1 MAGHRLGR
9 RLLQGADGA
18 SICTLFSLF
27 VFLLLNGSSVA
38 SASAAT
44 GSQETEVLMRES
56 ATRPLTRSW
65 QGSEVATGQ
74 GREFAVL
81 PKDGRGRSIRQV
93 PRDERRP
100 AVGRAGLG
108 PWPGMTHGRLLC
120 ATVESMPVTETTSS
134 TPKVEQHRQSEVKPV
149 QVGKTAGRS
158 ADCVDRRTPCGN
170 HLRERSVLE
179 SLNGTHIDKAHKSST
194 VEPEV
199 SKGSQTLFTG
209 TAELLSPGWH
219 PAAVAGKN
227 ESEESSRKDAQSSK
241 KEMADLAK
249 EVLSNATAF
258 GKAQGRGHAHV
269 FDKDHLPIPGATVR
283 SAAGAQALRK
293 TLACHGNAGRWEF
306 NPTPRKLPWPKP
318 AFKHISSCDADR
330 VEMEKVLWPGG
341 AADNLTREQEWA
353 RVPKEAKWEW
363 KMKGC
368 ALWEDFNYQRFCRV
382 MNNEWGRK
390 ATVVFLGGEHM
401 FALERRFFANMVA
414 ARPKR
419 APMVNLFPTHQPLM
433 AENQTKAK
441 SGLRYCYDVL
451 AGDSVSVVYHRN
463 RDLSTMWYMM
473 PQGDKAV
480 ISAIEDY
487 SPSVLV
493 LSNEKTNISVTDFKE
508 KVASMIK
515 EIRRI
520 SEHDVLVVYMGAPSA
535 LQCTGP
541 AQAGEARLENV
552 TLLREVFTAHNAAA
566 KEVVENLGGLF
577 FDPNPALEAW
587 ATKDGKDRNQTDLLC
602 VNGCLPGVVDAWV
615 VLFQNVLFAALKGL
629 STDDLDAELQVDAD
643 NAIFLS
649 PGPAVSLAGPRIQ
662 WWKSQMSEVN
672 GVSDDEGVSTL
683 EPYNLSP
690 PDFPPKL
697 VALVPG
703 TRIRSAAEW
712 KEAQDFFACQATKGR
727 WVYNATPRALPW
739 PRGPLTT
746 TAMCDKDHLKTGG
759 LVGEKADEV
768 AVAGSPEE
776 WKVREEVKWEWV
788 ADGACPIERF
798 SREDLCRVLGP
809 GRNIFIIGDSI
820 NMSFFHSLYNM
831 LVMGVDLVKY
841 PIRFLDVFKEWNIDV
856 HESCHAFT
864 NACADLF
871 TEVVS
876 VRRCGNDFLT
886 LNMVPK
892 LREAPWASKL
902 KEWNP
907 SIVYLN
913 MGTHPVPDDVLLSYS
928 KAALAFIRTTLPSAF
943 IMWPALHPGHSNC
956 QNFSGPIPTHQEFET
971 LPYSWG
977 TFPHQNELMRP
988 MVAQAGAV
996 WLDIEAMTLLRP
1008 DGHVASHWNT
1018 PSPDCLHY
1026 CRPGP
1031 TDFWVVLFYHT
1042 VKRLL

>member
-27 VFLLLNGSSVA
+27 VFLLLNGPSVV
-38 SASAAT
+38 SASAVAA
-44 GSQETEVLMRES
+44 SKETKDLMREP
-56 ATRPLTRSW
+56 ATRSLTSVG
-65 QGSEVATGQ
+65 QGEMANGE

-81 PKDGRGRSIRQV
+81 PKDGRGRSVRQV
-93 PRDERRP
+93 LRDELRP
-100 AVGRAGLG
+100 AGGTPG
-108 PWPGMTHGRLLC
+108 PGPRPGMTHGRPLG
-120 ATVESMPVTETTSS
+120 ATVESLSVTEITSL
-134 TPKVEQHRQSEVKPV
+134 TPEVEHFIQSEVNPV

-158 ADCVDRRTPCGN
+158 ADCFGKRTPCGD
-170 HLRERSVLE
+170 HRQDRSVLE
-179 SLNGTHIDKAHKSST
+179 SLNGTLSNKAHEALIE
-194 VEPEV
+194 EPDV
-199 SKGSQTLFTG
+199 SKGNETLFTG
-209 TAELLSPGWH
+209 TAELSSSGSH
-219 PAAVAGKN
+219 PAVVAGKN
-227 ESEESSRKDAQSSK
+227 ESEESARKDFQSSK
-241 KEMADLAK
+241 KGTTDLAK
-249 EVLSNATAF
+249 QVQSDATES
-258 GKAQGRGHAHV
+258 GKAQRRGHAHV

-318 AFKHISSCDADR
+318 AYKYISSCDVDR
-330 VEMEKVLWPGG
+330 VEMEKVLRPGG
-341 AADNLTREQEWA
+341 AAENLTREEEWA

-368 ALWEDFNYQRFCRV
+368 ALWKEFNYQRFCRV
-382 MNNEWGRK
+382 MNDEWGRQ
-390 ATVVFLGGEHM
+390 AAIVFLGGEHM

-414 ARPKR
+414 SRPKR

-463 RDLSTMWYMM
+463 RDLSLHTV
-473 PQGDKAV
+473 PPGDLAV
-480 ISAIEDY
+480 IHAIEVY

-493 LSNEKTNISVTDFKE
+493 LSNEQTNISVTDFK
-508 KVASMIK
+508 IK
-515 EIRRI
+515 LTTVIQEVRTK
-520 SEHDVLVVYMGAPSA
+520 SEHHVLIIYMGAPSA

-541 AQAGEARLENV
+541 AQADEARLEDV
-552 TLLREVFTAHNAAA
+552 PLLREVYAAHNAAA
-566 KEVVENLGGLF
+566 KEVVEDLGGLY
-577 FDPNPALEAW
+577 FDPNSALEAL
-587 ATKDGKDRNQTDLLC
+587 AAKDGKDLNQTDLSC

-615 VLFQNVLFAALKGL
+615 ALFQNVLFAALKGL
-629 STDDLDAELQVDAD
+629 STDDSDAEVKVDAG
-643 NAIFLS
+643 NSTAL
-649 PGPAVSLAGPRIQ
+649 GTRPAVSLEGSQIQ
-662 WWKSQMSEVN
+662 WWKSHMSEVN

-683 EPYNLSP
+683 DSFSVTP

-703 TRIRSAAEW
+703 TRIRSEAEW